1 MCVPVVHVD
10 GGVVFH
16 EVLEASL
23 LRGVN
28 KAQLL
33 KDGNE
38 CSEFVLQHIHDKM
51 RVSPVIVEVALHK
64 TVIAVDAPPVVYMVV
79 VQSLLELRDEMP
91 LDELV
96 EFGIE
101 SDILTNLVC
110 VEQGEGDEVATAVVD
125 WLVDCEVC

>member
-23 LRGVN
+23 LRCVN

-33 KDGNE
+33 KDDNE
-38 CSEFVLQHIHDKM
+38 RGEFVLQHIHDKM
-51 RVSPVIVEVALHK
+51 RVSPVIVDDAPHK
-64 TVIAVDAPPVVYMVV
+64 TVVAVDAPPIVYMVV
-79 VQSLLELRDEMP
+79 VQRLLELRDEMP
-91 LDELV
+91 LDELI

-101 SDILTNLVC
+101 SDVLTNLVC
-110 VEQGEGDEVATAVVD
+110 VEQGEGDKVATAVVD
-125 WLVDCEVC
+125 WLVDREVC